1 MKRITEEHNPA
12 SRDLDLRST
21 EEILALINTEDQGVP
36 GAVREVLPM
45 VARAVDEAA
54 ARLRAGGRV
63 FYIGAGTSGR
73 LGVLDA
79 AEIPPTFGVDAELFQ
94 AVIAGGYDACHRS
107 IEASEDDALQ
117 GERDL
122 RGHGCRAGDVVVG
135 IAASG
140 ETPYT
145 LGALTWARSAGAL
158 TIALCCNPDAALLH
172 AADIAITPVVGPEII
187 AGSTRMKAG
196 TAQKLVLN
204 MFSTAIMVRLGHVYS
219 HWMLNVQM
227 KSAKLKTRGLRILM
241 EATGMP
247 EAECRKAIAS
257 SGNDLRVALVMLASG
272 TGPQRARAS
281 LQAHGW
287 NLRETLRDIA
297 GGGSR

>member
-1 MKRITEEHNPA
+1 MKRITEEPNPA

-21 EEILALINTEDQGVP
+21 EEILGLINTEDQAVP
-36 GAVREVLPM
+36 GAVREVIPM
-45 VARAVDEAA
+45 IARAVNEAVV
-54 ARLRAGGRV
+54 RMRAGGRV

-79 AEIPPTFGVDAELFQ
+79 SEIPPTFGVDAELFQ
-94 AVIAGGYDACHRS
+94 AVIAGGYGACHRS
-107 IEASEDDALQ
+107 IEASEDDTSQ

-122 RGHGCRAGDVVVG
+122 RARGCRAGDVVVG

-158 TIALCCNPDAALLH
+158 TIALCCNPDAALLR
-172 AADIAITPVVGPEII
+172 AADIAVTPVAGPEII

-204 MFSTAIMVRLGHVYS
+204 MFSTAVMVRLGHVYS
-219 HWMLNVQM
+219 HWMVNVQM
-227 KSAKLKTRGLRILM
+227 KSAKLKARGLRILL

-257 SGNDLRVALVMLASG
+257 SGDDLRVALVMLTSRS
-272 TGPQRARAS
+272 GPQRARAN

-287 NLRETLRDIA
+287 NLRETLKDLA
-297 GGGSR
+297 GGNSR